1 MIEIPPMLDY
11 RLDNGLRVILIRNDR
26 APLVNVTLGY
36 KVGSKDDSFSHKGF
50 AHFFEHLMFDGS
62 KHVKRGEFDAL
73 CSKAG
78 GTFNAYTSYDQTI
91 YHTTVPAHQLDL
103 ALWLESDRMMQ
114 FGVQQIGLETQ
125 QKVVSEEIK
134 QTVENQPYG
143 TWRVHQGTLAYGDDC
158 SYQWEV
164 LGDRAHIESATLNE
178 VATFFNAYYRPD
190 NAVLVISGHID
201 FRNAQVSVEKY
212 FGSIEGKHN
221 PIKRNPFA
229 QSMKRHGSIEYTD
242 AVPLPA
248 LFKSYHFDGFLTG
261 TSIHADILASA
272 FGDGKSSRLY
282 ASLVREKQ
290 LASGVFCYA
299 DQREH
304 ASLLTFSATAAHAG
318 ISIEELSEAL
328 DAEIQGMEHD
338 PLNEHELSKAVN
350 GAATGLAYHMQ
361 TNAGMADFVCN
372 QTMFWD
378 DPKRAFSLLEKYRSV
393 TKTDMQGIYDT
404 IVGKNQAICVNV
416 IPG

>member
-1 MIEIPPMLDY
+1 
-11 RLDNGLRVILIRNDR
+11 
-26 APLVNVTLGY
+26 
-36 KVGSKDDSFSHKGF
+36 
-50 AHFFEHLMFDGS
+50 
-62 KHVKRGEFDAL
+62 
-73 CSKAG
+73 
-78 GTFNAYTSYDQTI
+78 
-91 YHTTVPAHQLDL
+91 
-103 ALWLESDRMMQ
+103 
-114 FGVQQIGLETQ
+114 
-125 QKVVSEEIK
+125 
-134 QTVENQPYG
+134 
-143 TWRVHQGTLAYGDDC
+143 
-158 SYQWEV
+158 
-164 LGDRAHIESATLNE
+164 
-178 VATFFNAYYRPD
+178 
-190 NAVLVISGHID
+190 
-201 FRNAQVSVEKY
+201 
-212 FGSIEGKHN
+212 
-221 PIKRNPFA
+221 
-229 QSMKRHGSIEYTD
+229 
-242 AVPLPA
+242 
-248 LFKSYHFDGFLTG
+248 
-261 TSIHADILASA
+261 
-272 FGDGKSSRLY
+272 
-282 ASLVREKQ
+282 LVREKQ